1 MTELSGRP
9 ARPPRRPD
17 DRVGTSALPYN
28 PDMATPP
35 TPVSATVAVAVL
47 TYRREQ
53 AIVALLPEL
62 ARQARLVEPPAAVV
76 VVDNDPEASARD
88 RITALGLPEVRYVH
102 EPRPGIAAARN
113 AGMDAAGDVDLLV
126 FIDDDETP
134 SERWLPLMLDA
145 YRRLGGAAVAG
156 RVIRSYEVEPE
167 PWVRAARVFD
177 RRQMPTGT
185 VVEAASTANLLLD
198 MHVVRDLGLRFD
210 DSLGIS
216 GGSDHL
222 FTRQLSASGHRIHWC
237 DEAVVEDPVPASRLT
252 SHWTLQRGYRSG
264 NTSIIVD
271 RLLAPT
277 PGARAKVRTRAAVG
291 GAARVVAG
299 GGRALVGM
307 LTRSSDNRGK
317 GMWTV
322 VRGAGMVGGAIGH
335 HYVEY
340 RRG

>member
-1 MTELSGRP
+1 
-9 ARPPRRPD
+9 
-17 DRVGTSALPYN
+17 
-28 PDMATPP
+28 MATPS
-35 TPVSATVAVAVL
+35 TPAVTTVAIAVL
-47 TYRREQ
+47 TFRREP

-62 ARQARLVEPPAAVV
+62 ARQARLVDPPATVV
-76 VVDNDPEASARD
+76 VVDNDPDASARD
-88 RITALGLPEVRYVH
+88 RIAALALPEVRYVH

-113 AGMDAAGDVDLLV
+113 AAMDAAGDVDAVV

-134 SERWLPLMLDA
+134 SDRWLPLMLHA
-145 YRRLGGAAVAG
+145 HRRLGGAAIAG

-198 MHVVRDLGLRFD
+198 MHVVRELGLRFD

-264 NTSIIVD
+264 NTSIIVE
-271 RLLAPT
+271 RLLAGSPRD
-277 PGARAKVRTRAAVG
+277 RATVRTRAAVG

-299 GGRALVGM
+299 GGRALVGTI
-307 LTRSSDNRGK
+307 TRSSNNRGK
-317 GMWTV
+317 GLWTL

-340 RRG
+340 KRA